1 MKIKRKIVH
10 IDEDKCNG
18 CGLCIPNCAEGALKI
33 VGGKAKLVSDVFCDG
48 LGACL
53 GHCPQDAIKIIER
66 ESEDFDEKAVETHLH
81 EIKKKESQR
90 SPAKSHS
97 VPHGCPGA
105 QLKEFQRKAASSQ
118 TTEAGPSELTQ
129 WPIQLNLVPPMA
141 PFLKGADVVVVADC
155 VPAAYPN
162 FHQGILRGKKMVMG
176 CPKFDDVEHYVEK
189 LAQMIATAGLKSI
202 AVAIMEV
209 PCCSVLS
216 RAVQEAIKISNTN
229 IPFEEIIISLRGEKL
244 Q

>member
-1 MKIKRKIVH
+1 MKVKRKIVH

-33 VGGKAKLVSDVFCDG
+33 VNGKAKLVSDVFCDG

-66 ESEDFDEKAVETHLH
+66 ESEDFDEKAVEEHLH
-81 EIKKKESQR
+81 EMKKQQLA
-90 SPAKSHS
+90 AKAHT
-97 VPHGCPGA
+97 VPRGCPGA
-105 QLKEFQRKAASSQ
+105 QLREFQSRSTSSQ
-118 TTEAGPSELTQ
+118 TRDAGPSELTQ
-129 WPIQLNLVPPMA
+129 WPIQLNLVPPVA

-155 VPAAYPN
+155 VPAAYPD
-162 FHQGILRGKKMVMG
+162 FHQKILKGKKMVMG
-176 CPKFDDVEHYVEK
+176 CPKFDDVEHYIEK
-189 LAQMIATAGLKSI
+189 LSQMIASAGLRSI

-216 RAVQEAIKISNTN
+216 RVVQEAIKISGVA
-229 IPFEEIIISLRGEKL
+229 IPFEEIIISLRGERL

>member
-18 CGLCIPNCAEGALKI
+18 CGLCIPNCVEGALKI
-33 VGGKAKLVSDVFCDG
+33 VNGKAKLVSDVFCDG

-66 ESEDFDEKAVETHLH
+66 ESEDFDEKAVEEHLRGQTP
-81 EIKKKESQR
+81 KEKGSDP
-90 SPAKSHS
+90 SL
-97 VPHGCPGA
+97 PHGCPGA
-105 QLKEFQRKAASSQ
+105 QLREFQRKPASSP
-118 TTEAGPSELTQ
+118 TTTAAGPSELTQ

-155 VPAAYPN
+155 VPASYPD
-162 FHQGILRGKKMVMG
+162 FHQGILKGKKMVMG

-189 LAQMIATAGLKSI
+189 LAQMITTAELKSI

-216 RAVQEAIKISNTN
+216 HAVQEAIKISKTS
-229 IPFEEIIISLRGEKL
+229 IPFEEITISLRGERLKY
-244 Q
+244 